1 MDPNSA
7 GARLVLG
14 LGPAGSRAQP
24 DAADRAAH
32 GVLVEQVEQDAGEVQ
47 GVLAAGGFGPRGG
60 QLAATLAE
68 GRAAQRNDLEA
79 AGVELG
85 TKPGA
90 GATLDGQGGGERG
103 GKPEVHTERVHTEAG
118 PDGAVRDELCDDA
131 G

>member
-1 MDPNSA
+1 MR
-7 GARLVLG
+7 ARSGVYSRR
-14 LGPAGSRAQP
+14 AGSVHA
-24 DAADRAAH
+24 
-32 GVLVEQVEQDAGEVQ
+32 
-47 GVLAAGGFGPRGG
+47 GG

-90 GATLDGQGGGERG
+90 GAALDGQGGGERG
-103 GKPEVHTERVHTEAG
+103 GKPEVHTERVDAEAG
-118 PDGAVRDELCDDA
+118 PDGAVGVELADDA